1 MIQEKHSL
9 LETLQQELA
18 FIERGAYRKLSWRPQ
33 FVFEDSPTCVN
44 RNDPERRVPCSE
56 CVLMPLVPEESREK
70 NVPCRHIP
78 LNAKGETMSSLY
90 HWATQE
96 EIESVVTE
104 WLKNTIEK
112 LEQRKAQ
119 ERVTAPG
126 A

>member
-1 MIQEKHSL
+1 
-9 LETLQQELA
+9 
-18 FIERGAYRKLSWRPQ
+18 
-33 FVFEDSPTCVN
+33 
-44 RNDPERRVPCSE
+44 
-56 CVLMPLVPEESREK
+56 
-70 NVPCRHIP
+70 
-78 LNAKGETMSSLY
+78 MSSLY